1 MTDSHQLLADYARTR
16 SEAAFAELVR
26 RYIDL
31 VYSTAV
37 RLTDGDMHLAED
49 VSQTVF
55 LDLAHMAR
63 RISSAVM
70 LGGWLHRHTC
80 FVAAKM
86 LRANRRR
93 QNRER
98 LSVEMND
105 PSDHSEAHLKMVAPI
120 LDEAINALG
129 SADRE
134 AILRRF
140 FAGEDFRAI
149 GQALG
154 STEEAA
160 RKRVTRA
167 LEKLQLLLGKRGVA
181 LSAAGLGSL
190 LVSGVVTAAP
200 AGLAIS
206 VSNAVATAAAGTG
219 SAWTL
224 LNFMASAKMKAG
236 LLGSIVAASTISS
249 LVIHHESAARLRAA
263 EVRLELQTNLIS
275 QAQSELDRLSRVAAL
290 RNGSGVNARDELLRM
305 REDVAAL
312 RRQTND
318 LIVLRQDNNQLQ
330 AALRKRQG
338 FPSTNAPARDNPE
351 IRARSMYC
359 RDLAMAMMLYAS
371 DNQEQFPSDLGQA
384 SKYIAEV
391 IKEPSNLTPAQFEIV
406 YHGSRDAL
414 TNYAHPN
421 GILLLREKVPWRN
434 AEGKWFKGYASTDG
448 GGFIHSEPN
457 GDFEAF
463 EKRRILAPEKK

>member
-1 MTDSHQLLADYARTR
+1 MTDSHQLLADYVRTR
-16 SEAAFAELVR
+16 SEAAFTEVVR

-37 RLTDGDMHLAED
+37 RLTEGDTHLAED

-93 QNRER
+93 ENRER
-98 LSVEMND
+98 LSVEMNEA
-105 PSDHSEAHLKMVAPI
+105 SDFSEAHLKTVAPI

-140 FAGEDFRAI
+140 FACEDFRAI

-167 LEKLQLLLGKRGVA
+167 LDKLQSLLGKRGVA
-181 LSAAGLGSL
+181 LSAAGLGTL
-190 LVSGVVTAAP
+190 LLSGLVTAAP
-200 AGLAIS
+200 VGLAIS
-206 VSNAVATAAAGTG
+206 VSSAVAGAAAGTG
-219 SAWTL
+219 SAWTI

-236 LLGSIVAASTISS
+236 LLGTIVAASTISS
-249 LVIHHESAARLRAA
+249 LIIHQESAARLRAA
-263 EVRLELQTNLIS
+263 EVRLELQTNLMS

-290 RNGSGVNARDELLRM
+290 RNGAGVKARDELLRM

-330 AALRKRQG
+330 AALRARQG
-338 FPSTNAPARDNPE
+338 FPSTNAPSGPDNPE
-351 IRARSMYC
+351 IRARSM
-359 RDLAMAMMLYAS
+359 
-371 DNQEQFPSDLGQA
+371 
-384 SKYIAEV
+384 
-391 IKEPSNLTPAQFEIV
+391 
-406 YHGSRDAL
+406 
-414 TNYAHPN
+414 
-421 GILLLREKVPWRN
+421 
-434 AEGKWFKGYASTDG
+434 
-448 GGFIHSEPN
+448 
-457 GDFEAF
+457 
-463 EKRRILAPEKK
+463 